1 MKIKYVFNIVYLLI
15 IIVVPCLIVLGS
27 YKSSSINITNSVN
40 SLNSEK
46 IGVNSNNSD
55 SISISENTNQDLAS
69 AESINETENNIE
81 FRQTTDSLIPSINV
95 ASATYSD
102 VLETLVGKLT
112 AYGPD
117 CPGCSGRVGWG
128 QNVTGGN
135 IYYND
140 ANYGQLRIVAGDKKF
155 PYGTVVRIKN
165 SRAGSDIMAIVLDRG
180 GSVGIGKATMF
191 DLLFASGS
199 EASRFGTSANC
210 TFEIL
215 RYGF

>member
-1 MKIKYVFNIVYLLI
+1 MK
-15 IIVVPCLIVLGS
+15 
-27 YKSSSINITNSVN
+27 
-40 SLNSEK
+40 K
-46 IGVNSNNSD
+46 IGVNDITVVQEKELFKTNADASSLNIKKKQLNLD
-55 SISISENTNQDLAS
+55 SITN
-69 AESINETENNIE
+69 
-81 FRQTTDSLIPSINV
+81 SLIPTINV
-95 ASATYSD
+95 AEAKYTD
-102 VLETLVGKLT
+102 ILETRVGKLT

-140 ANYGQLRIVAGDKKF
+140 STYGQLRIVAGDRKY
-155 PYGTVVRIKN
+155 PYGTIVRIKN
-165 SRAGSDIMAIVLDRG
+165 SRAGHDIMAIVLDRG

-199 EASRFGTSANC
+199 EASSFGTSKNC

>member
-1 MKIKYVFNIVYLLI
+1 MKIKYLFYSIYIIILLI
-15 IIVVPCLIVLGS
+15 VPYTLLVGAYESSTIKIHNNIKPLNSKMIGVNNVSVLQKKEVFKTDADVS
-27 YKSSSINITNSVN
+27 FFNVEKNNINLESITNS
-40 SLNSEK
+40 
-46 IGVNSNNSD
+46 
-55 SISISENTNQDLAS
+55 
-69 AESINETENNIE
+69 
-81 FRQTTDSLIPSINV
+81 LIPAINV
-95 ASATYSD
+95 ADAKYSD
-102 VLETLVGKLT
+102 ILETRVGKLT

-140 ANYGQLRIVAGDKKF
+140 STYGNLRIVAGDRKY
-155 PYGTVVRIKN
+155 PYGTIVRIKN
-165 SRAGSDIMAIVLDRG
+165 SRAGHDIMAIVLDRG

-191 DLLFASGS
+191 DLLFTSGS
-199 EASRFGTSANC
+199 EASSFGTSNNC

>member
-1 MKIKYVFNIVYLLI
+1 MKIKYLFYFIYI
-15 IIVVPCLIVLGS
+15 IIILIVPCTFFVS
-27 YKSSSINITNSVN
+27 AYDTSSIEVSNKIKPLV
-40 SLNSEK
+40 SEK
-46 IGVNSNNSD
+46 IGVNSITVVQEKED
-55 SISISENTNQDLAS
+55 VVTNADPSVLHIKKKQFRLS
-69 AESINETENNIE
+69 NI
-81 FRQTTDSLIPSINV
+81 TNSLIPALNI
-95 ASATYSD
+95 ADAKYSD
-102 VLETLVGKLT
+102 ILETRVGKLT

-140 ANYGQLRIVAGDKKF
+140 STYGQLRIVAGDKKY
-155 PYGTVVRIKN
+155 PYGTIVRIKN
-165 SRAGSDIMAIVLDRG
+165 SRAGHDIMAIVLDRG

-199 EASRFGTSANC
+199 EASSFGTSKNC

>member
-1 MKIKYVFNIVYLLI
+1 MKIKYLFYAIYILILLI
-15 IIVVPCLIVLGS
+15 VPYTLFVGA
-27 YKSSSINITNSVN
+27 YSSSTIEISRNIKP
-40 SLNSEK
+40 LISEK
-46 IGVNSNNSD
+46 IGIND
-55 SISISENTNQDLAS
+55 ISVVKEDDIYKTDADVSFLNIKKNDLNL
-69 AESINETENNIE
+69 ESI
-81 FRQTTDSLIPSINV
+81 TTSLIPSINV
-95 ASATYSD
+95 AEAKYTD
-102 VLETLVGKLT
+102 VLETRVGKLT

-140 ANYGQLRIVAGDKKF
+140 STYGQLRIVAGDRKY
-155 PYGTVVRIKN
+155 PYGTIVRIKN
-165 SRAGSDIMAIVLDRG
+165 SRAGHDIMAIVLDRG

-191 DLLFASGS
+191 DLLFTSGS
-199 EASRFGTSANC
+199 EASSFGTSKNC

>member
-1 MKIKYVFNIVYLLI
+1 MKVKYLFYCLYI
-15 IIVVPCLIVLGS
+15 IIILIVPCSFFIS
-27 YKSSSINITNSVN
+27 AYETSSIEIANNFKPLV
-40 SLNSEK
+40 SEK
-46 IGVNSNNSD
+46 IGVNSVSAVQANEESVTTADASSLNIEKKEFSID
-55 SISISENTNQDLAS
+55 SI
-69 AESINETENNIE
+69 
-81 FRQTTDSLIPSINV
+81 TDSLIPAINV
-95 ASATYSD
+95 ADAKYSD
-102 VLETLVGKLT
+102 ILETRVGKLT

-140 ANYGQLRIVAGDKKF
+140 ATYGQLRIVAGDKKY
-155 PYGTVVRIKN
+155 PYGTIVRIKN

-199 EASRFGTSANC
+199 EASSFGTSNNC

>member
-1 MKIKYVFNIVYLLI
+1 MKVKYIFYLIYLMIILI
-15 IIVVPCLIVLGS
+15 VPCSFFIS
-27 YKSSSINITNSVN
+27 AYDTSSIEVVN
-40 SLNSEK
+40 KVKPLVSEK
-46 IGVNSNNSD
+46 VGVNSISVVQEKEKIVTNADPSALHIKKKQFNLNS
-55 SISISENTNQDLAS
+55 I
-69 AESINETENNIE
+69 
-81 FRQTTDSLIPSINV
+81 TDSLIPTLNI
-95 ASATYSD
+95 ADAKYSE
-102 VLETLVGKLT
+102 VLETRVGKLT

-140 ANYGQLRIVAGDKKF
+140 STYGQLRIVAGDKKY
-155 PYGTVVRIKN
+155 PYGTIVRIKN
-165 SRAGSDIMAIVLDRG
+165 SRAGSDIMAIILDRG

-191 DLLFASGS
+191 DLLFTSGS
-199 EASRFGTSANC
+199 EASSFGTSNNC

>member
-1 MKIKYVFNIVYLLI
+1 MKIKYFFNFIYILILLI
-15 IIVVPCLIVLGS
+15 VPCSLLINA
-27 YKSSSINITNSVN
+27 YNSSSIVTSYTFK

-46 IGVNSNNSD
+46 IGSNIVNDIQRKENVKIDADFSFFDVDNSV
-55 SISISENTNQDLAS
+55 N
-69 AESINETENNIE
+69 
-81 FRQTTDSLIPSINV
+81 SLIPSINV
-95 ASATYSD
+95 ANAKYSD

-140 ANYGQLRIVAGDKKF
+140 ATYGRLRIVAGDRKY
-155 PYGTVVRIKN
+155 PYGTIVRIKN
-165 SRAGSDIMAIVLDRG
+165 SRAGHDIMAIILDRG
-180 GSVGIGKATMF
+180 GSVGIGKKTLF
-191 DLLFASGS
+191 DLLFTDGN
-199 EASRFGTSANC
+199 EASRFGTSNNC

>member
-1 MKIKYVFNIVYLLI
+1 MKIKYLFYFIYI
-15 IIVVPCLIVLGS
+15 IIILIVPCTFFIS
-27 YKSSSINITNSVN
+27 AYETSSIEINNNIKPLV
-40 SLNSEK
+40 SEK
-46 IGVNSNNSD
+46 IGVNDITVVQKKELFKTDADVSSLNIKKKQLN
-55 SISISENTNQDLAS
+55 L
-69 AESINETENNIE
+69 ESITN
-81 FRQTTDSLIPSINV
+81 SLIPTINV
-95 ASATYSD
+95 ADAKYSD
-102 VLETLVGKLT
+102 ILETRVGKLT

-140 ANYGQLRIVAGDKKF
+140 STYGQLRIVAGDRKY
-155 PYGTVVRIKN
+155 PYGTIVRIKN
-165 SRAGSDIMAIVLDRG
+165 SRAGHDIMAIVLDRG

-199 EASRFGTSANC
+199 EASSFGTSKNC